1 MATTATEPDSE
12 LCRNLFHYVFAPSTF
27 YDMLAAFGTDFNQT
41 IHVTYDLCSAKCGSK
56 IYFYNWGQASTIL
69 MTWSFPILSLAVTA
83 SYVSNDSS
91 GTLWASARWFGSPLS
106 ALTQTFLSLQAGGKC
121 ASIVR
126 LAMEHGVAL
135 EEGSDFDEI
144 RDSFYLLGA
153 MNQFTVNEAISRL
166 EADSLI
172 RTALFSQKLKRDEE
186 GGELDLV
193 VERKILAS
201 KIRRMRRKGVVQVL
215 ITMALF
221 LIAFGISLENA
232 FETGSSLRGLD
243 FGIFAT
249 WLPTLLVSGVIDINL
264 TSTDSPQEELNRFV
278 RLVHSALLWQQ
289 RQASKKEII
298 AEKVATTSIHP
309 AASSQASYSPT
320 SITALA
326 ATATTRPTGRACTNF
341 FYKFAG
347 QGRLPFHTG
356 STSPLLTTL
365 LALPS
370 IPFTRSGWLNASTKS
385 VLQRAGAA
393 ATNPA
398 PPFSIFSCSFL
409 IASALAVAIFGSSVA
424 GTIVYHFYQPPVGM
438 TCMS

>member
-1 MATTATEPDSE
+1 
-12 LCRNLFHYVFAPSTF
+12 
-27 YDMLAAFGTDFNQT
+27 
-41 IHVTYDLCSAKCGSK
+41 
-56 IYFYNWGQASTIL
+56 

-221 LIAFGISLENA
+221 LIAFGISLEN
-232 FETGSSLRGLD
+232 GN
-243 FGIFAT
+243 IQ
-249 WLPTLLVSGVIDINL
+249 LVSL
-264 TSTDSPQEELNRFV
+264 
-278 RLVHSALLWQQ
+278 
-289 RQASKKEII
+289 
-298 AEKVATTSIHP
+298 
-309 AASSQASYSPT
+309 
-320 SITALA
+320 
-326 ATATTRPTGRACTNF
+326 
-341 FYKFAG
+341 
-347 QGRLPFHTG
+347 
-356 STSPLLTTL
+356 
-365 LALPS
+365 
-370 IPFTRSGWLNASTKS
+370 
-385 VLQRAGAA
+385 
-393 ATNPA
+393 
-398 PPFSIFSCSFL
+398 
-409 IASALAVAIFGSSVA
+409 
-424 GTIVYHFYQPPVGM
+424 
-438 TCMS
+438 